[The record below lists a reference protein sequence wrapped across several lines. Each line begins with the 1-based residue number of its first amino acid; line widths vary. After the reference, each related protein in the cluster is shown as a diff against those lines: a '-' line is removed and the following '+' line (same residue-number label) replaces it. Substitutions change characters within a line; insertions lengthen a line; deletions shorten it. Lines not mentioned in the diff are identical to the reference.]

1 MHSRFVVAV
10 GLVTVQCISAALV
23 MHDRVDDI
31 LTAIGSVFS

>member
-1 MHSRFVVAV
+1 MHSRFVVVV
-10 GLVTVQCISAALV
+10 GLVAVQCISAALV